1 MEWAFLAGRAIF
13 GLFFVINGVN
23 HFAMWR
29 AMSGYAASKGVPA
42 PQAAVIITG
51 IMLLLGGASVAT
63 GYQPVIG
70 NLLLIIFLVPVAF
83 WMHNFWAESD
93 PMMRANQMAH
103 FLKNLA
109 LAGAA
114 LALLGVPTPW
124 PLSLGS

>member
-1 MEWAFLAGRAIF
+1 MDWAFLVGRIVF
-13 GLFFVINGVN
+13 GLFFVFNGIN
-23 HFAMWR
+23 HFANVRTLSM
-29 AMSGYAASKGVPA
+29 YAASKGVPA
-42 PQAAVIITG
+42 PQAAVIVTG

-70 NLLLIIFLVPVAF
+70 NLLLIIFLVPAAF
-83 WMHNFWAESD
+83 WMHNFWAETD
-93 PMMRANQMAH
+93 PMARANQMAH

-124 PLSLGS
+124 PLSLG

>member
-1 MEWAFLAGRAIF
+1 MDWAFLVGRIVF
-13 GLFFVINGVN
+13 GLFFVFNGIN
-23 HFAMWR
+23 HFANVR
-29 AMSGYAASKGVPA
+29 ALSMYAASKGVPA
-42 PQAAVIITG
+42 PQAAVIVTG

-70 NLLLIIFLVPVAF
+70 NILLIVFLVPVAF
-83 WMHNFWAESD
+83 WMHNFWAETD
-93 PMMRANQMAH
+93 PMARANQMAH

-124 PLSLGS
+124 PLSLGG

>member
-1 MEWAFLAGRAIF
+1 MEWAFLAGRVIF

-70 NLLLIIFLVPVAF
+70 NLLLVIFLVPVAF

>member
-1 MEWAFLAGRAIF
+1 MEWAFLAGRVIF

-114 LALLGVPTPW
+114 LAFLGVPTPW